1 MSLAPRLEDPC
12 HAGSRDLGVVRERCV
27 CRFPCHPCVSLTWDG
42 LRVLLPLAPRARAT
56 RAPRDLGVLPECC
69 FGRFRCHP
77 CVPRHATAHACYWF
91 LFPRTRAT
99 RAPWDL
105 GVVLEFC
112 SRRFPCHP
120 CVSKTCIGLRVS
132 LAPRSEGPCCACAS
146 GLRCVT

>member
-12 HAGSRDLGVVRERCV
+12 HAGARDLGVVLERCV
-27 CRFPCHPCVSLTWDG
+27 CRFPCHRCVSITCDG

-77 CVPRHATAHACYWF
+77 CFPRHATAHACYWF

-105 GVVLEFC
+105 GVAPEL
-112 SRRFPCHP
+112 
-120 CVSKTCIGLRVS
+120 CIVQVPVPPLRLKDMHRLTRIIGPS
-132 LAPRSEGPCCACAS
+132 SEGPCCACAS